1 MKRGLTS
8 SWVDLMALKR
18 YEEESIEMQDK
29 IFQLETY
36 IEELE
41 QSIHEIREQRNMAI
55 EEARLASEHG
65 LKLMRKTLMYR
76 VCKRGKKIHFA
87 EACPHFSSAESL
99 EMCVKCLGEEAVTD
113 SRSEPVTQT

>member
-41 QSIHEIREQRNMAI
+41 QSIHEIREQRNMAF

-65 LKLMRKTLMYR
+65 LKLMRKTLMY
-76 VCKRGKKIHFA
+76 VWKGTYFVSQ
-87 EACPHFSSAESL
+87 FWFFTFL
-99 EMCVKCLGEEAVTD
+99 FL
-113 SRSEPVTQT
+113 